1 MSAPK
6 PEPLFGALESG
17 HSAMKQIISARE
29 MTACAV
35 ALGQAGADGGQFVLD
50 AFLMLE
56 QAEASIADA
65 KRRLA
70 ESRGA

>member
-1 MSAPK
+1 
-6 PEPLFGALESG
+6 
-17 HSAMKQIISARE
+17 MKQIISARE